1 MAMPETETMAALPE
15 RLAVFPLSGVL
26 LLPGGR
32 LPLNIFEER
41 YLEMTRDAMATTRL
55 IGMVQPEDPTDRG
68 FEPALYSVGCAGR
81 ITSFDETED
90 GRFLIVLTGH
100 SRFRITAE
108 LERQTRYRQ
117 VAADWRPY
125 GGDLAPEDAS
135 GVDRERLLPALYAY
149 LTLND
154 IEIDRQALQKA
165 PAVVLVNQM
174 AMVCPF
180 QPSEKQALLEAV
192 DLAERGRV
200 MTALVEMAL
209 LARQGGGPQD
219 APH

>member
-1 MAMPETETMAALPE
+1 MPENETIAALPE
-15 RLAVFPLSGVL
+15 RIAVFPLSGVL

-32 LPLNIFEER
+32 LPLNIFEAR

-55 IGMVQPEDPTDRG
+55 IGMVQPEDPADLG
-68 FEPALYSVGCAGR
+68 PEPALYSVGCAGR
-81 ITSFDETED
+81 ITHFDETED

-100 SRFRITAE
+100 SRFRIAAE

-117 VAADWRPY
+117 VVADWRTY
-125 GGDLAPEDAS
+125 SADLEPEDES
-135 GVDRERLLPALYAY
+135 GVDRERLLPALHAY

-154 IEIDRQALQKA
+154 IEVDRHALEKA
-165 PAVVLVNQM
+165 ATPVIVNQM

-180 QPSEKQALLEAV
+180 APSEKQALLEAF
-192 DLAERGRV
+192 DLTERSRV

-209 LARQGGGPQD
+209 LAHQASGPQD
-219 APH
+219 AAH

>member
-1 MAMPETETMAALPE
+1 MPETETTAALPE
-15 RLAVFPLSGVL
+15 RIPVFPLSGVL

-55 IGMVQPEDPTDRG
+55 IGMVQPEDPADLG
-68 FEPALYSVGCAGR
+68 FEPALYAIGCAGR

-100 SRFRITAE
+100 SRFRIAAE
-108 LERQTRYRQ
+108 LERETRYRQ
-117 VAADWRPY
+117 VSADWRPY
-125 GGDLAPEDAS
+125 AADLEPEDAS
-135 GVDRERLLPALYAY
+135 GVDRERLLPALHAY

-154 IEIDRQALQKA
+154 IEVDLRALQKA
-165 PAVVLVNQM
+165 PAPVIINQM

-180 QPSEKQALLEAV
+180 APSEKQALLEAV
-192 DLAERGRV
+192 DLTERGRV

-209 LARQGGGPQD
+209 LAHQGGGPQD